1 MEFILQAYCGV
12 FLEKGDQ
19 PVTTMNNNKMYTF
32 KRFGMG
38 GIIMIHKLDNKILF
52 EAGSEPC

>member
-12 FLEKGDQ
+12 FLEKGGQ
-19 PVTTMNNNKMYTF
+19 PVTTMSNSKMYIF

-38 GIIMIHKLDNKILF
+38 RIIMIYKLDNKIYF

>member
-12 FLEKGDQ
+12 FLKK